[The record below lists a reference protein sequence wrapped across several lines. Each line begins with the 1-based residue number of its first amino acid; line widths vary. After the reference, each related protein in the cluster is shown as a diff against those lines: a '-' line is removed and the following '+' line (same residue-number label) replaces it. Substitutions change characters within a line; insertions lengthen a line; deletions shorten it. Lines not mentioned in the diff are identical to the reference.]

1 MAKEVKKFI
10 GIDIGSKGFVSVIDE
25 DEDILEQ
32 FWLFDNPSNCECTE
46 LVNKLMRLAKYE
58 GNCHVVMEDLHA
70 LFGASASSTFK
81 LGGLAMATEAVV
93 AALGLP
99 YTKVQAKKWQKDI
112 FQGIHVYKTS
122 STGKTKLLDTKR
134 CSIMACKR
142 VFPGIDLR
150 RTGKSKNDDDNKAD
164 SLCMALYA
172 KRKIG

>member
-32 FWLFDNPSNCECTE
+32 FWL

-150 RTGKSKNDDDNKAD
+150 RTGKCKNDDDNKAD